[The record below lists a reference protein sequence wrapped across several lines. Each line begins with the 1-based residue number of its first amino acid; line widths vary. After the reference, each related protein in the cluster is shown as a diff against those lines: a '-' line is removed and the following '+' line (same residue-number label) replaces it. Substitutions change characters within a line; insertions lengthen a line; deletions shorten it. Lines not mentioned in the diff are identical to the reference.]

1 VSNQWSPERLDALNR
16 LTTAARLLSTAVHET
31 SNALQVIS
39 GNAELA
45 EAQAGEADRVKARV
59 QTIKTQADRAG
70 LRLRGLAALAS
81 APLGGTRTRVDL
93 KQVAER
99 ALDLRRYTL
108 SRTRVA
114 VSIEVA
120 GDPTAD
126 AVVLA
131 DDQALLRVVT
141 NLVLNAEQA
150 LAGKAGGAITMR
162 IAADGPCVTL
172 SVADNGPGVPDDRRD
187 RIFLPFENAGQSGC
201 GLAVARWLVEKDGGT
216 LTLAPSHTAGATFVL
231 SLPAA

>member
-1 VSNQWSPERLDALNR
+1 MSNQWSPDRLDALNR
-16 LTTAARLLSTAVHET
+16 LTTAARLLSTAIHET

-45 EAQAGEADRVKARV
+45 EAQAGDADKVKARA
-59 QTIKTQADRAG
+59 QTIKAQADRAG
-70 LRLRGLAALAS
+70 LRLRALAALAS
-81 APLGGTRTRVDL
+81 APPGGTRARIDL

-108 SRTRVA
+108 SRTRIA

-120 GDPTAD
+120 AEASGG
-126 AVVLA
+126 AVALA
-131 DDQALLRVVT
+131 DNQALLRVVT

-162 IAADGPCVTL
+162 IAADGPRVTL
-172 SVADNGPGVPDDRRD
+172 AVSDNGPGVPDDRRE
-187 RIFLPFENAGQSGC
+187 RIFLPFDNAGQSGC
-201 GLAVARWLVEKDGGT
+201 GLAVARWVVEKDGGT
-216 LTLAPSHTAGATFVL
+216 LTLDATATGATFVM